1 MPTNQTANYQ
11 LNQWVKSDRIMMDD
25 FNADNTKIDAALKA
39 NADAV
44 VAEALERAKCGN
56 CRLSLMTYTG
66 SGKYNDTGNETKITF
81 STMPDLFIIFGGKA
95 ILFGRGGADKGCGM
109 FKDALYSGSFVSDT
123 DLSWSGRQ
131 LSMLNSV
138 HARYQMNEAN
148 VSYLVLAFD
157 RADQ

>member
-1 MPTNQTANYQ
+1 MPSNQTANYQ
-11 LNQWVKSDRIMMDD
+11 LNQWAKPDRIMMDD
-25 FNADNTKIDAALKA
+25 FNADNQKLDAALKA
-39 NADAV
+39 NADAI

-66 SGKYNDTGNETKITF
+66 NGKYNDAGNETKIAF
-81 STMPDLFIIFGGKA
+81 PALPDLFIIFGGKA
-95 ILFGRGGADKGCGM
+95 ILFGRGGESKGCGM

-123 DLSWSGRQ
+123 DLSWSGKQ

-138 HARYQMNEAN
+138 HARYQMNESN
-148 VSYLVLAFD
+148 ISYLVLVFT